1 VYLLVWVAVVLG
13 FYSVAASK
21 RGVYMLSLYPA
32 VALLIGWWWDE
43 QCRSDAGQQRWLA
56 RVLEVIVW
64 PLLAIAGFASIAV
77 LIEALGAPL
86 CATAQRWLPSD
97 AQPFAP
103 IVSETIRAERWGLLS
118 CLVVAVAALYAVTD
132 AARRVRWR
140 GIFAAMFVA
149 VAAVLVGA
157 QQFIMPGVAQALSL
171 RTFMDE
177 VRRVVGATSELSFY
191 KTFDYA
197 AVFYSQGHIS
207 TYAGT
212 WPVGAPRYVL
222 MSQAQWERVQAS
234 AGAQYERVT
243 FPSGRQG
250 SGADALI
257 LARRTG
263 KQ

>member
-1 VYLLVWVAVVLG
+1 MYLLVWIAVVLG

-21 RGVYMLSLYPA
+21 RGVYLLSLYPA
-32 VALLIGWWWDE
+32 VALLFGWWWDE
-43 QCRSDAGQQRWLA
+43 QRRSDADEQRWLA

-64 PLLAIAGFASIAV
+64 PLLGIAGCALIAV
-77 LIEALGAPL
+77 LLEALGAPL

-103 IVSETIRAERWGLLS
+103 IVSETIRAGRWALLG
-118 CLVVAVAALYAVTD
+118 CLLVAVTALYAVAD

-140 GIFAAMFVA
+140 GIFAAMFVT

-157 QQFIMPGVAQALSL
+157 QQVIMPGVAQALSL

-177 VRRVVGATSELSFY
+177 VRQVVGATNDLSFY

-197 AVFYSQGHIS
+197 AVFYSQGHIP
-207 TYAGT
+207 TYEGP

-222 MSQAQWERVQAS
+222 MSQAEWERVRES

-243 FPSGRQG
+243 FPRGEDAT
-250 SGADALI
+250 GADALI
-257 LARRTG
+257 LARRVG
-263 KQ
+263 DQ